1 MSKYAATTTVSSE
14 ASRNEIE
21 KTLKRYGA
29 EQFAYATSSEKAV
42 IAFIKDGKQVRF
54 DLPLPNRADYRL
66 TPTGKL
72 RVPASQEEAWSQASR
87 QKWRALNIVVKAK
100 LEAVESGIAVF
111 EEEFMAYI
119 VMPNGLTVSEM
130 VLPEI
135 QKAYEIQNYK
145 PNFLLLEGNR

>member
-1 MSKYAATTTVSSE
+1 MSKYAASTTVSSE
-14 ASRNEIE
+14 SSRNEIE

-29 EQFAYATSSEKAV
+29 DQFAYASSSDKAV

-54 DLPLPNRADYRL
+54 DLPLPNRADYIL

-72 RVPASQEEAWSQASR
+72 RVPSSQEEAYSQACR

-111 EEEFMAYI
+111 EEEFLAYI
-119 VMPNGLTVSEM
+119 VMPNGLTVSDM

-145 PNFLLLEGNR
+145 PNFLLLEG

>member
-14 ASRNEIE
+14 SSRNEIE

-29 EQFAYATSSEKAV
+29 DQFAYASSSNKTV

-54 DLPLPNRADYRL
+54 DLPLPNRADYVL

-72 RVPASQEEAWSQASR
+72 RVPSSQEDAYSQVCR
-87 QKWRALNIVVKAK
+87 QKWSALNIVVKAK

-111 EEEFMAYI
+111 EQEFLAYI
-119 VMPNGLTVSEM
+119 VLPNGMTVSDM
-130 VLPEI
+130 VIPEV
-135 QKAYEIQNYK
+135 QKAYEFQNYK
-145 PNFLLLEGNR
+145 PNFLLLEG